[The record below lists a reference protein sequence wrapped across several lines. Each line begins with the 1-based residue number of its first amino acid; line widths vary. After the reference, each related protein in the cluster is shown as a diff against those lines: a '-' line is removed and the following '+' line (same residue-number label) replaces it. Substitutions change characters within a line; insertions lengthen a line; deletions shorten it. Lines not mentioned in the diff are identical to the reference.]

1 MLNGPCHSC
10 LPFLVRTGSRLSQAS
25 ESMANTPA
33 GPTTRWSIWSSLP
46 GMTLPCM
53 AR

>member
-1 MLNGPCHSC
+1 MLNGPWYSC
-10 LPFLVRTGSRLSQAS
+10 RAFIVRTGSRLSQAS

-33 GPTTRWSIWSSLP
+33 GPTTRWSICSWLC
-46 GMTLPCM
+46 GMRFPLM